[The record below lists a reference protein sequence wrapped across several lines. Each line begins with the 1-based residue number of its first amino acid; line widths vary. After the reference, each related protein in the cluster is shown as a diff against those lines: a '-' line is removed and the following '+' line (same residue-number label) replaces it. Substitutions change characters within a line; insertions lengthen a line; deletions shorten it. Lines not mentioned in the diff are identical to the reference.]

1 MFKVAIDAHWQL
13 RKQDGAPLVPRL
25 TALLVGIQQTGTL
38 AAACRSAGL
47 TYRYAWGLLRD
58 GERAFGHP
66 LVASQRGRGAKLTA
80 LGERLAW
87 ADQRIAAR
95 LAPLLDSLASEV
107 ESEIERAL
115 SVIQPV
121 LRMHATHGFAVE
133 TLRQFLTARQTPIDL
148 KYRDSDEALTAFI
161 DRQCDIVGLHL
172 PLGELEADVA
182 AHYASRIQPDWTVIH
197 LATRRQGLAVARGN
211 PKQIRGVADL
221 SRVGLRFVN
230 RQAGSGTRLLFD
242 LLLAR
247 AGVDTH
253 QIEGYEILE
262 YTHAAVAA
270 YVGSGMADAG
280 FALEVPAR
288 RFGLD
293 FVPLVTERYFF
304 LCRNEFLADP
314 AMQQF
319 DAVMRD
325 PAFRAQVAQLPGYD
339 PTDAGRTEPATDL
352 FRVPA
357 RPRRKN
363 DAASSIARLRTPA

>member
-13 RKQDGAPLVPRL
+13 RRQDGTPLVPRL

-38 AAACRSAGL
+38 AAACRTAGL
-47 TYRYAWGLLRD
+47 TYRYAWGLLRE

-66 LVASQRGRGAKLTA
+66 LVASQRGRGAKLTP

-87 ADQRIAAR
+87 ADRRIAAR
-95 LAPLLDSLASEV
+95 LTPLLDSLASEV

-115 SVIQPV
+115 SVIRPV
-121 LRMHATHGFAVE
+121 LRVHATHGFAVE
-133 TLRQFLTARQTPIDL
+133 TLRRFLAGRQIPIDL

-161 DRQCDIVGLHL
+161 DHQCDVVGLHL
-172 PLGELEADVA
+172 PIGELEAEVA
-182 AHYASRIQPDWTVIH
+182 AHYAPRVQNDWTLLHV
-197 LATRRQGLAVARGN
+197 ATRRQGLAVAPGN
-211 PKQIRGVADL
+211 PKQIRGLADL
-221 SRVGLRFVN
+221 TREGLRFVN

-247 AGVDTH
+247 AGVDPR
-253 QIEGYEILE
+253 QIDGYEILE

-280 FALEVPAR
+280 FGLEVPAR

-293 FVPLVTERYFF
+293 FIPLVTERYFF

-314 AMQQF
+314 AMQQLESVLH
-319 DAVMRD
+319 DE
-325 PAFRAQVAQLPGYD
+325 AFRAQVAELPGYD
-339 PTDAGRTEPATDL
+339 PSNAGEREPARNAFPL
-352 FRVPA
+352 PA
-357 RPRRKN
+357 RSRRK
-363 DAASSIARLRTPA
+363 AAVVA

>member
-13 RKQDGAPLVPRL
+13 RRQDGTPLVPRL

-38 AAACRSAGL
+38 AAACRTAGL

-58 GERAFGHP
+58 GERAFGHA
-66 LVASQRGRGAKLTA
+66 LVASQRGRGAKLTP

-95 LAPLLDSLASEV
+95 LTPLLDSLASEV

-121 LRMHATHGFAVE
+121 LRVHATHGFAIE
-133 TLRQFLTARQTPIDL
+133 TLRHALAARQIPIDL
-148 KYRDSDEALTAFI
+148 KYRDSDEALASFI

-172 PLGELEADVA
+172 PTGDLEAEVA
-182 AHYASRIQPDWTVIH
+182 AHYAARIESDWTLIH
-197 LATRRQGLAVARGN
+197 LATRRQGLIVAPGN
-211 PKQIRGVADL
+211 PKRIASVADL
-221 SRVGLRFVN
+221 VRGGVRFVN

-242 LLLAR
+242 LLLSRAR
-247 AGVDTH
+247 VDAH
-253 QIEGYEILE
+253 AIEGYDVLE

-280 FALEVPAR
+280 FGLEVPAR

-293 FVPLVTERYFF
+293 FVPLISERYFF

-314 AMQQF
+314 AMRQL
-319 DAVMRD
+319 DALLHD
-325 PAFRAQVAQLPGYD
+325 DGFRAQIAQLPGYD
-339 PTDAGRTEPATDL
+339 PTASGLREPARNL
-352 FRVPA
+352 FPAPA
-357 RPRRKN
+357 RTRRR
-363 DAASSIARLRTPA
+363 AVAVA

>member
-13 RKQDGAPLVPRL
+13 RRQDGTPLVPRL
-25 TALLVGIQQTGTL
+25 TTLLVGIQQTGTL
-38 AAACRSAGL
+38 AAACRAAGL

-58 GERAFGHP
+58 GERAFGHS
-66 LVASQRGRGAKLTA
+66 LVASQRGRGAKLTP

-121 LRMHATHGFAVE
+121 LRVHATHGFAVE
-133 TLRQFLTARQTPIDL
+133 TMRQSLAARQIPIDL

-161 DRQCDIVGLHL
+161 DRQCDVVGLHL
-172 PLGELEADVA
+172 PIGELEAEIA
-182 AHYASRIQPDWTVIH
+182 AHYAPRIQSDWTLIH
-197 LATRRQGLAVARGN
+197 LATRRQGLAVAPGN
-211 PKQIRGVADL
+211 PKQIRGVGDL
-221 SRVGLRFVN
+221 TRDGLRFVN
-230 RQAGSGTRLLFD
+230 RQSGSGTRLLFD
-242 LLLAR
+242 VLLAR
-247 AGVDTH
+247 AGVDTL

-280 FALEVPAR
+280 FGLEVPAR

-293 FVPLVTERYFF
+293 FVPLVSERYFF
-304 LCRNEFLADP
+304 LCRNDFLAEP

-319 DAVMRD
+319 DSVLRD
-325 PAFRAQVAQLPGYD
+325 EAFRAQVAQLPGYD
-339 PTDAGRTEPATDL
+339 PAEAGRTEPARNA
-352 FRVPA
+352 FPA
-357 RPRRKN
+357 PPRSKKRSG
-363 DAASSIARLRTPA
+363 APA